1 MFPAVTIISNSR
13 SALIYCLNVVIA
25 NRRRQPA
32 PLTGIL
38 PVFTCWKSLI
48 FFDKSFWYI
57 PSFLSTYFVSSPP
70 SFIFCH
76 KAADCC
82 RVGESSVKFGVWIN
96 RNKGKYGV
104 ATFDFLRNKLTKW
117 GFFYFTIFHFQLL
130 YFWRVFSIIV

>member
-32 PLTGIL
+32 PLTAIS
-38 PVFTCWKSLI
+38 PQYSPDNSYPCWEHFLI
-48 FFDKSFWYI
+48 KVSVIHCHFA
-57 PSFLSTYFVSSPP
+57 YFVSSPP

-82 RVGESSVKFGVWIN
+82 RVGESSVKFWVWIN

-104 ATFDFLRNKLTKW
+104 ATFDFLRNNLIKW
-117 GFFYFTIFHFQLL
+117 DFFYFTIFHF
-130 YFWRVFSIIV
+130 